1 MKWNGNLFYLLTV
14 FYLVVAGGYAIWFF
28 ISYQGFEPIGTA
40 ALTMTAL
47 MSLFL
52 AFYLKNTAKRQGPVA
67 EDLEDARIED
77 GESEIG
83 FFAPWSWWP
92 LFLGLFCSIAFA
104 ALAVGWWLF
113 FIAVPLALV
122 ALIGFVFERSR
133 GLFAH

>member
-1 MKWNGNLFYLLTV
+1 MKFNGNLFYFLTG
-14 FYLVVAGGYAIWFF
+14 FYFLDAGAYALWYYNSNGGY
-28 ISYQGFEPIGTA
+28 EPIGTA
-40 ALTMTAL
+40 ALLMVGL

-67 EDLEDARIED
+67 EDRTDAKIED

-92 LFLGLFCSIAFA
+92 LFLGLFCGMAFT

-113 FIAVPLALV
+113 FIAFPLALV